1 MTVKK
6 RLDNRDRLVQNVD
19 TTPKLGAGQPKTNNK
34 EEEKV
39 PIENPT
45 ILLKNNNTVSFAN
58 PD

>member
-19 TTPKLGAGQPKTNNK
+19 TTPELGAGKPKTNNQ

-39 PIENPT
+39 AIENPT

-58 PD
+58 AD